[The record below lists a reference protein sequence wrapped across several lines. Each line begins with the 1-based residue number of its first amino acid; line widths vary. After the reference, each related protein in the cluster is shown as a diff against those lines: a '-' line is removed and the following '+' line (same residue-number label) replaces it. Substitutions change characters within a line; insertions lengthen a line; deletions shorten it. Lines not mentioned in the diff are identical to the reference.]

1 MKNNRTALLACIP
14 ALSFLVVAPATVAFE
29 YPLTDTAIRN
39 AFLTGRETDG
49 RNSQLFVK
57 YVRDLPAPESGPYVA
72 RIRLETPYEQ
82 VAKVGAT
89 ASNYRAQEAQQEFFG
104 KRLPFR
110 VSVEIQFT
118 PTYPAYDISEPS
130 GAYSLL
136 QPLPDYQHDFQI
148 DVSQE
153 NRIEPEY
160 SRAYISSS
168 YFSNTVWGI
177 HGVVI
182 EQEYDPDKIDSSDLT
197 VEVHTP
203 DGQDIV
209 TTFNMAELQ

>member
-1 MKNNRTALLACIP
+1 MKKKAAFIACIP
-14 ALSFLVVAPATVAFE
+14 ALGFLIAAPATTAFE
-29 YPLTDTAIRN
+29 YPLSETAIRS
-39 AFLTGRETDG
+39 AFLTGHATDG
-49 RNSQLFVK
+49 RNAQLFAK
-57 YVRDLPAPESGPYVA
+57 YVRDFSAPESGPYVA

-82 VAKVGAT
+82 VAKLGAT
-89 ASNYRAQEAQQEFFG
+89 AANAHTEEAEQEFFG
-104 KRLPFR
+104 KSLPFR

-118 PTYPAYDISEPS
+118 PSYPAFDLAEPA

-136 QPLPDYQHDFQI
+136 QPLPDYQRDFQI

-153 NRIEPEY
+153 NTIAPES

-177 HGVVI
+177 QGLVI
-182 EQEYDPDKIDSSDLT
+182 EQEYDPKKIDSSDLT

-203 DGQDIV
+203 DGQDV
-209 TTFNMAELQ
+209 ATTFNLAELQ

>member
-1 MKNNRTALLACIP
+1 MKNKAAVLACIP
-14 ALSFLVVAPATVAFE
+14 ALTFLVVAPATVAFE
-29 YPLTDTAIRN
+29 YPLTETAIRN
-39 AFLTGRETDG
+39 AFLTGHATDG

-57 YVRDLPAPESGPYVA
+57 YVRDFPAPESGPYVA

-89 ASNYRAQEAQQEFFG
+89 AANYHAQEAEQEFFG
-104 KRLPFR
+104 KPLPFR
-110 VSVEIQFT
+110 VSIEIQFT
-118 PTYPAYDISEPS
+118 PTYPEFAMQEAA

-136 QPLPDYQHDFQI
+136 QPLPDYQRDFQI
-148 DVSQE
+148 DVSQG
-153 NRIEPEY
+153 NTIEPAS
-160 SRAYISSS
+160 SRAYISPS

-177 HGVVI
+177 QGLVI
-182 EQEYDPDKIDSSDLT
+182 EQEYDPQKIDSSDLT

-203 DGQDIV
+203 DGQDVV

>member
-1 MKNNRTALLACIP
+1 MKNKAAVLACIP
-14 ALSFLVVAPATVAFE
+14 ALGFLVVAPATVAFE
-29 YPLTDTAIRN
+29 YPLTETAIRN
-39 AFLTGRETDG
+39 AFLAGHATDG

-57 YVRDLPAPESGPYVA
+57 YVRDFPAPESGPYVA
-72 RIRLETPYEQ
+72 RIRLDTPYEQ

-89 ASNYRAQEAQQEFFG
+89 LSNYHAQEAEQEFFG
-104 KRLPFR
+104 KPLPFR

-118 PTYPAYDISEPS
+118 PTYPEFATQEAA

-136 QPLPDYQHDFQI
+136 QPLPDYQRDFQI
-148 DVSQE
+148 DVSQG
-153 NRIEPEY
+153 NTIEPAS

-177 HGVVI
+177 HGLVI
-182 EQEYDPDKIDSSDLT
+182 EQEYDPKKIDSSDLT
-197 VEVHTP
+197 VEVRTP

>member
-1 MKNNRTALLACIP
+1 MKNRAALLACIP
-14 ALSFLVVAPATVAFE
+14 AVTFLAFAPATVAFE
-29 YPLTDTAIRN
+29 YPLSETAIRD
-39 AFLTGRETDG
+39 AFLTGHATDG

-57 YVRDLPAPESGPYVA
+57 YVRDFPAPESGPYVA

-89 ASNYRAQEAQQEFFG
+89 ASNYHTQEAEQQFFG
-104 KRLPFR
+104 KPLPFR

-118 PTYPAYDISEPS
+118 PTYPAFDISEPA

-136 QPLPDYQHDFQI
+136 QPLPDYQREFQI
-148 DVSQE
+148 DVSQG
-153 NRIEPEY
+153 NTIEPES
-160 SRAYISSS
+160 SRAYVSSS

-177 HGVVI
+177 QGLVI
-182 EQEYDPDKIDSSDLT
+182 EQEYDPRKIDSADLT